1 MLDVQAA
8 KELTLGS
15 WDSSNLID
23 IKFENSNGKILAK
36 YKLTCSVIIIMQFN
50 KNKDEIDLSGTV
62 TRSVIIF
69 IN

>member
-1 MLDVQAA
+1 MLDVEAA
-8 KELTLGS
+8 KELTIGS

-23 IKFENSNGKILAK
+23 IKFQNSNGKILAK

-50 KNKDEIDLSGTV
+50 KNKDEIDLSGTI
-62 TRSVIIF
+62 TRSVIIL